1 MDRAPP
7 PDPSR
12 PERDSDSA
20 VKSRQDSGS
29 ARERALRKRVILGVA
44 IVCGAVWLS
53 ALYDILRDRTAAL
66 AMAQRQH
73 DNVAGALAEQAART
87 LQATDLILQQAALLD
102 PGRPGATV
110 TDAEVP
116 QLLRRHCSG
125 VPQVRNLFIYDPAR
139 HLHLTTAQPGNAYT
153 ELSDRSYFIAQ
164 RERSGAGLYISEPMV
179 SRVTGT
185 PTFVLSRS
193 LPGAEFHGIVGAAVD
208 VGYFRKFYRALDLG
222 SNSTVDLI
230 RDDGLVLVS
239 REREHVES
247 SPSPWLAALRDLG
260 TQDAVHSI
268 ADQPGLGRALI
279 AVRRVPGYPAL
290 IALARPE
297 HDVLAGWR
305 HEFWTSLARTLVI
318 TALAGALLVAFL
330 RQLDRH
336 DRVKARL
343 HQSQKLEALGTLAG
357 GIAHDFNN
365 VLGAVLGYG
374 ELAVQHSEP
383 GTALRR
389 YADNIVV
396 AANRARNLVAR
407 ILAFSRPG
415 VGVREPVVVQDILTE
430 IRSLAGAALPE
441 HVRIELRMPN
451 PPLVVA
457 GDAAQLHQMIYNLVA
472 NAVQAVGREGEVVIS
487 AESIAVDAERELT
500 VGHVRPGQYARVA
513 VTDSGTGI
521 PSDQV
526 ERIFDPFFT
535 TKPVGEGTG
544 LGLSL
549 VHGIVLD
556 HAAALDV
563 DSRVGRG
570 TVFSVYL
577 PLADAKPGRV
587 ELPEDLP
594 LGSGET
600 VLVVDDEVA
609 LVRLAEEVLASL
621 GYEPVGCVGAAEAL
635 ATFRAEPGRFDA
647 LLTDVIMPDMSGTD
661 LANALTRQRPD
672 LPVIFMSGYAG
683 PSRATQTAG
692 YECLVKPLRAAELAR
707 CMAQTFAGARIQPPA
722 AAHRA

>member
-1 MDRAPP
+1 
-7 PDPSR
+7 
-12 PERDSDSA
+12 
-20 VKSRQDSGS
+20 
-29 ARERALRKRVILGVA
+29 
-44 IVCGAVWLS
+44 
-53 ALYDILRDRTAAL
+53 
-66 AMAQRQH
+66 
-73 DNVAGALAEQAART
+73 
-87 LQATDLILQQAALLD
+87 
-102 PGRPGATV
+102 
-110 TDAEVP
+110 
-116 QLLRRHCSG
+116 
-125 VPQVRNLFIYDPAR
+125 VPQVRNLFIFDPER
-139 HLHLTTAQPGNAYT
+139 HLHFTTAPPGNAYT
-153 ELSDRSYFIAQ
+153 ELSDRSYFVAQ
-164 RERSGAGLYISEPMV
+164 RERPGAGLYISEPMV

-193 LPGAEFHGIVGAAVD
+193 LPGPGFHGIVGAAVD

-222 SNSTVDLI
+222 SRSTVELV

-247 SPSPWLAALRDLG
+247 LPSPWLAALRDLG
-260 TQDAVHSI
+260 AGDAAHTI
-268 ADQPGLGRALI
+268 ADQPGMGRALI
-279 AVRRVPGYPAL
+279 ALRRVPGYPAV

-297 HDVLAGWR
+297 QDVLTGWR
-305 HEFWTSLARTLVI
+305 HEVWTNLARTLVI
-318 TALAGALLVAFL
+318 TLLAGALLVAFL
-330 RQLDRH
+330 RQLARH

-396 AANRARNLVAR
+396 AANRARDLVAR

-415 VGVREPVVVQDILTE
+415 VGVREPVVLQDILTE
-430 IRSLAGAALPE
+430 IRSLAGASLPE
-441 HVRIELRMPN
+441 RVRIELSMPN
-451 PPLVVA
+451 VPLVVA

-472 NAVQAVGREGEVVIS
+472 NAVQAVGHEGEVVIS
-487 AESIAVDAERELT
+487 AETVVADSERELT
-500 VGHVRPGQYARVA
+500 VGHVRAGQYARVT
-513 VTDSGTGI
+513 VTDSGPGI
-521 PSDQV
+521 PPDQV

-563 DSRVGRG
+563 DSRIGRG
-570 TVFSVYL
+570 TAFSVYL
-577 PLADAKPGRV
+577 PIADAQPSRL

-594 LGSGET
+594 LGNGET

-635 ATFRAEPGRFDA
+635 ATFRTAPDRFDA

-661 LANALTRQRPD
+661 LASALRHQRPD
-672 LPVIFMSGYAG
+672 LPVVLMTGYAG
-683 PSRATQTAG
+683 PSRAAQTAG
-692 YECLVKPLRAAELAR
+692 YECLIKPLRAAELAR
-707 CMAQTFAGARIQPPA
+707 CMAQTFAGARTRPTA